1 MTYKHNLNFDREAIS
16 IESGNWAKQADGS
29 VVYRVGNLVM
39 LATVC
44 AVDESKEG
52 QDFFPLTCEYTEKMY
67 SVGKIPG
74 GYIKRESKPSEYEVL
89 LSRIIDRPIR
99 PMFPEGYFC
108 EVQLIVTVL
117 SADKNISTQGHAI
130 NAASAALMV
139 SNIPFHGPLAGVRVG
154 RIDGKLIYNPEN
166 DQIAKS
172 DMDIIVAGTVD
183 SIVMIEGECKE
194 LSNHDLL
201 DALKFAHEYIKANV
215 NFQSEF
221 AKIVN
226 NPKKEIKLKVKDEAL
241 FKKVR
246 DYSIE
251 KISTANR
258 NSDKQARSKGIADAN
273 TETIAYFK
281 EQNLTDL
288 ELKDVKNFLHEVE
301 AEVVRDLIF
310 KEGLRADGR
319 KLEEVRD
326 ISCELNVLPGAH
338 GSAVFTR
345 GQTQSLGVVTLG
357 TVADNQRYETI
368 EGQKETNFMLH
379 YNFPAFSVGEV
390 KRSGSPGR
398 REIGHGNLAE
408 RALKAVLPKFTEFP
422 YVIRLVSEILES
434 NGSSSMASV
443 CSGSLAMMSGGVPIK
458 AAVSGVAMGLITSPN
473 KEFAIL
479 TDIAGIEDHFGDMD
493 FKLAGTRKGITAFQ
507 MDLKITGVGLDVL
520 EKAIAQAERGRNHI
534 LNEMEKSITQ
544 SATELSKT
552 APRITI
558 KMIPK
563 DRIGELIGPGGKNI
577 RSIIEQS
584 KADINID
591 DDGKVTISSPDAES
605 SKKALDIIEGMF
617 AEVEVGKIYEG
628 KVKRITDFGAFV
640 EILPGKEGLCHI
652 SKLDSKRVNAVR
664 DVISEGEIIRVK
676 VLGVDRQG
684 KMDLSRKD
692 AMQQEHHS

>member
-29 VVYRVGNLVM
+29 VVYRTGNLVM

-67 SVGKIPG
+67 SVGRIPG

-258 NSDKQARSKGIADAN
+258 NSDKQARSKGISDAN
-273 TETIAYFK
+273 AETVAYFK

-288 ELKDVKNFLHEVE
+288 EIKDVKNFLHEVE

-368 EGQKETNFMLH
+368 EGQKEKNFMLH

-520 EKAIAQAERGRNHI
+520 EKAIAQAERGRTHI

-544 SATELSKT
+544 SAAELSKT

>member
-29 VVYRVGNLVM
+29 VVYRIGNLVM

-44 AVDESKEG
+44 ALDDSKEG

-139 SNIPFHGPLAGVRVG
+139 SDIPFHGPLAGVRVG

-201 DALKFAHEYIKANV
+201 EALKFAHEYIKANV

-251 KISTANR
+251 K
-258 NSDKQARSKGIADAN
+258 
-273 TETIAYFK
+273 
-281 EQNLTDL
+281 NLY
-288 ELKDVKNFLHEVE
+288 
-301 AEVVRDLIF
+301 
-310 KEGLRADGR
+310 
-319 KLEEVRD
+319 
-326 ISCELNVLPGAH
+326 C
-338 GSAVFTR
+338 
-345 GQTQSLGVVTLG
+345 
-357 TVADNQRYETI
+357 
-368 EGQKETNFMLH
+368 
-379 YNFPAFSVGEV
+379 
-390 KRSGSPGR
+390 
-398 REIGHGNLAE
+398 
-408 RALKAVLPKFTEFP
+408 
-422 YVIRLVSEILES
+422 
-434 NGSSSMASV
+434 
-443 CSGSLAMMSGGVPIK
+443 
-458 AAVSGVAMGLITSPN
+458 
-473 KEFAIL
+473 
-479 TDIAGIEDHFGDMD
+479 
-493 FKLAGTRKGITAFQ
+493 
-507 MDLKITGVGLDVL
+507 
-520 EKAIAQAERGRNHI
+520 
-534 LNEMEKSITQ
+534 
-544 SATELSKT
+544 
-552 APRITI
+552 
-558 KMIPK
+558 
-563 DRIGELIGPGGKNI
+563 
-577 RSIIEQS
+577 
-584 KADINID
+584 
-591 DDGKVTISSPDAES
+591 
-605 SKKALDIIEGMF
+605 
-617 AEVEVGKIYEG
+617 
-628 KVKRITDFGAFV
+628 
-640 EILPGKEGLCHI
+640 
-652 SKLDSKRVNAVR
+652 
-664 DVISEGEIIRVK
+664 
-676 VLGVDRQG
+676 
-684 KMDLSRKD
+684 
-692 AMQQEHHS
+692 